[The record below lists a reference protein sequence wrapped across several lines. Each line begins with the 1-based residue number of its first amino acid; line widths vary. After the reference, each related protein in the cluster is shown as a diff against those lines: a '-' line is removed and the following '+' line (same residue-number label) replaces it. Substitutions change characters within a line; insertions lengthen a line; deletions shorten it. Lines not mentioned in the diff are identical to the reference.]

1 MLFRL
6 SEVTKSYG
14 GTEVLRGVSFQVNPG
29 EKVGLVGRNG
39 AGKST
44 VFRLVTGAEAPDTG
58 DVFKANSLKLGLLD
72 QHVDFGPGE
81 SVHTAALSA
90 FKEIHDMEAEM
101 RRLEKVMETDHSE
114 PILDRYAELQIAYEH
129 ADGFSYAARAESILL
144 GLGFTR
150 EMWSLDT
157 GTLSGGQKNRLGM
170 ARLLLSNADVLL
182 LDEPTNHL
190 DVGAV
195 EWLENFLSD
204 YNGSYVVISHDR
216 YFLDRTTNRIVEIE
230 NGRAVTY
237 TGNYS
242 AFLVER
248 ELRREQQMR
257 EYENQQ
263 AFINKTQEFIRRNLE
278 GQKTKQA
285 KSRRNMLQRMDRVE
299 AVASEKHGGNFNLK
313 RVERTGNNVLTLEEV
328 KIGYGQKVLASGID
342 LSLHRGEALGIIGA
356 NGTGKTTLL
365 KTILGE
371 LAPLGGELRW
381 GTKINIGYYA
391 QNLEE
396 LEPRNEVVQEL
407 RRVAPLADNGELRSF
422 LARFLFFGEDVFKLV
437 GDLSG
442 GEKGRLALAKLI
454 YSRKNV
460 LILDEPTN
468 HLDIPARE
476 ALEAA
481 LDEYDGT
488 LITVSHD
495 RFFLDRIATQVLAF
509 EPGRVNVFNGNYTEY
524 HDWKDDQSVPPA
536 VTASGKPSNERAEP
550 VRKPSTAD
558 ISGGDQGASDNGS
571 AGGPNSNKSLISDQG
586 AKQKARA
593 TAPSGG
599 NASSSKLAAPVAK
612 SVLSKNQRD
621 RIQKRIAEIESR
633 IPTLEDGVG
642 KLTVE
647 LSSPKVAS
655 DFGRVAEIS
664 EQIKATESEVASLYA
679 EWDSLADQL

>member
-6 SEVTKSYG
+6 SEATKSYA

-39 AGKST
+39 AGKTT
-44 VFRLVTGAEAPDTG
+44 VFRLITGRESADSG
-58 DVFKANSLKLGLLD
+58 DVFKANNLKLGLLD
-72 QHVDFGPGE
+72 QHVDFGAGE
-81 SVHTAALSA
+81 TVHTAALSA
-90 FKEIHDMEAEM
+90 FKEIHDIEAEM
-101 RRLEKVMETDHSE
+101 RDLEKTMETDHSE
-114 PILDRYAELQIAYEH
+114 AVLDRYAELQIAFEH
-129 ADGFSYAARAESILL
+129 ADGFTYAARAEAILL

-150 EMWSLDT
+150 RMWDLDT
-157 GTLSGGQKNRLGM
+157 ATLSGGQKNRLGM

-195 EWLENFLSD
+195 EWLENFLTD

-216 YFLDRTTNRIVEIE
+216 YFLDRTTNRIIEIE

-237 TGNYS
+237 SGNYS

-257 EYENQQ
+257 EFENQQ

-285 KSRRNMLQRMDRVE
+285 KSRRNMLERMDRLE
-299 AVASEKHGGNFNLK
+299 GVASEKHGGNFNLK
-313 RVERTGNNVLTLEEV
+313 KVERTGNNVLTTEELE
-328 KIGYGQKVLASGID
+328 IGYGEKVLASGID
-342 LSLHRGEALGIIGA
+342 LSLHRGGALGIIGA
-356 NGTGKTTLL
+356 NGTGKTTFL
-365 KTILGE
+365 KTLLGE
-371 LAPLGGELRW
+371 IPELGGEIRW
-381 GTKINIGYYA
+381 GTKTNMGYYA

-396 LEPRNEVVQEL
+396 LDPRNEVIQEL

-422 LARFLFFGEDVFKLV
+422 LARFLFSGEDVFKLV

-488 LITVSHD
+488 IVTVSHD
-495 RFFLDRIATQVLAF
+495 RFFLDRVATQILAF
-509 EPGRVNVFNGNYTEY
+509 EPGRVDVFDGNYTEY
-524 HDWKDDQSVPPA
+524 HDWKLEKKEASSPGRKDRNNISRDRVESPNAERENSV
-536 VTASGKPSNERAEP
+536 AEYSAAT
-550 VRKPSTAD
+550 V
-558 ISGGDQGASDNGS
+558 GS
-571 AGGPNSNKSLISDQG
+571 AGDNERVI
-586 AKQKARA
+586 RA
-593 TAPSGG
+593 PEADVPGG
-599 NASSSKLAAPVAK
+599 NKQSN
-612 SVLSKNQRD
+612 LSKNQRD
-621 RIQKRIAEIESR
+621 RIEKRITDIEAL
-633 IPTLEDGVG
+633 IPELEKQVEN
-642 KLTVE
+642 LTAE
-647 LSSPKVAS
+647 LSRPEIAS
-655 DFGRVAEIS
+655 DFARLASVTET
-664 EQIKATESEVASLYA
+664 IKTTEARIADLYA
-679 EWDSLADQL
+679 EWDSIAEQL